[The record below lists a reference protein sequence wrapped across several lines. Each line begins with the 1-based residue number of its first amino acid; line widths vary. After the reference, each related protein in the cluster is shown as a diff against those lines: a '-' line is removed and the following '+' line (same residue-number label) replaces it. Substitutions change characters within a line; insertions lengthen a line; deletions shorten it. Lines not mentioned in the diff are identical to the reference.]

1 MGFFLGFRSSI
12 SEKEEGKTNIRKIAS
27 LRLPFYSR
35 YRFSRF
41 PPKSKSETLLFSLAI
56 CRVVEENQLGQ
67 ISLSKPTSRLCC
79 HFPLGPVSSGFPM
92 SFPRSLRPGIRQ
104 RRPPPSALTHSPN
117 NFISTNFSLKEENIQ
132 KESRVQENPTL
143 VSRSTRPTSNK
154 NQLSSY
160 EMGSEPAQESKTNTE
175 SFHKCNQASMA
186 LSISEV
192 LGASTQGWSPGHSPT
207 HEGTEKDQG
216 LSQQIQVL
224 SEHDLMAPHP

>member
-67 ISLSKPTSRLCC
+67 ISLSKLTSRLCC

-104 RRPPPSALTHSPN
+104 RRPPPSALNHSPN

-132 KESRVQENPTL
+132 KESRVQENSTL

-154 NQLSSY
+154 NRLSS
-160 EMGSEPAQESKTNTE
+160 
-175 SFHKCNQASMA
+175 
-186 LSISEV
+186 
-192 LGASTQGWSPGHSPT
+192 
-207 HEGTEKDQG
+207 
-216 LSQQIQVL
+216 
-224 SEHDLMAPHP
+224 